1 MRITQQATVIMN
13 ALIKAASADLHVLVI
28 NYKTHKQTKLLGE
41 MLVDASNSRIKP
53 QDDLYAEL
61 SKLDDKLSRSC
72 GHRAEF
78 CIFSGYEV
86 F

>member
-1 MRITQQATVIMN
+1 
-13 ALIKAASADLHVLVI
+13 
-28 NYKTHKQTKLLGE
+28 

-86 F
+86 FWGHRDHLTPQYFIHMTIPIVSYLSVIHF